1 MSINSEKK
9 TPGGANALLTG
20 RAARLLALSAIA
32 VGIAVSTGCAGT
44 APKAQFSREIVP
56 ESRIS
61 SPDSVQVTV
70 GAADNVAILP
80 TEKER
85 LGERIKSK
93 IDAEKISN
101 PGAGDA
107 RAYELDVQLSRYDK
121 GNAFARA
128 MLAGLG
134 QIHIDGK
141 VSVYQIPEHTLVGE
155 FGVAKT
161 FAWGGVYGASTS
173 MEDIEGTFAEGI
185 ADAVTGQ
192 KKGQPKHA
200 DPKSGQ

>member
-1 MSINSEKK
+1 MSSTSQKK
-9 TPGGANALLTG
+9 AAGGANALPTG
-20 RAARLLALSAIA
+20 RATRLPALSTIA
-32 VGIAVSTGCAGT
+32 VGIVLSAGCAGT
-44 APKAQFSREIVP
+44 APKAQFSREIGP
-56 ESRIS
+56 ASRIS
-61 SPDSVQVTV
+61 SPDSVQVNV

-80 TEKER
+80 AEKER

-107 RAYELDVQLSRYDK
+107 RAYELDLQLSRYDK

-141 VSVYQIPEHTLVGE
+141 VSVYEIPEHTLVGE

-161 FAWGGVYGASTS
+161 FAWGGLYGASTS

-192 KKGQPKHA
+192 KKAQPKHPDA
-200 DPKSGQ
+200 KSGQ